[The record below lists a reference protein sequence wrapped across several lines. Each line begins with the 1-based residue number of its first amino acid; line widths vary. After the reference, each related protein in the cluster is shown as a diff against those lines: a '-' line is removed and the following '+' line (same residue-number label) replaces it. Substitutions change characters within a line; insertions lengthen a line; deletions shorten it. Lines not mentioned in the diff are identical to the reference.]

1 MVIQIMYAPR
11 FISMY
16 VKEFVNVKSLKAGVK
31 MSRFIIST
39 YFGLSLKAYKLPVIP
54 IILRDFIDGIY

>member
-1 MVIQIMYAPR
+1 
-11 FISMY
+11 MY

-39 YFGLSLKAYKLPVIP
+39 YFGLSPKAYKLPVIP